1 MDTMLFSTLVKRR
14 DILLNELRHI
24 EELIKIYQ
32 VPESNPQSMADSKP
46 KMQRTK
52 FKKRKHDVKGQVISI
67 LNGLG
72 EEFYVI
78 DLTNALQAKE
88 PSKDH
93 KHISNKARNY
103 IHILKKEGVITG
115 KLVENNKYVYSVVK
129 K

>member
-32 VPESNPQSMADSKP
+32 VPESSPQSKDNSKP

-115 KLVENNKYVYSVVK
+115 KLVANNKYVYSVVK

>member
-1 MDTMLFSTLVKRR
+1 MPIKKPV
-14 DILLNELRHI
+14 

-32 VPESNPQSMADSKP
+32 VPESSPQSKDNSKP

-115 KLVENNKYVYSVVK
+115 KLVANNKYVYSVVK